1 MCLKLYAKLQTSST
15 LKHNGN
21 PRNILVQQ
29 LVHLVNRS
37 YSVNKLSVKN
47 VNRTKF
53 LKDTR
58 TNKLQ
63 AAIMTIIS
71 GTHTGNIYIQ
81 QKKKEKMYNLI
92 LPVMGEIGQHN
103 NLVLS
108 SFRHCQFLLAMGDG
122 VKNLG

>member
-1 MCLKLYAKLQTSST
+1 MCLKLYAKIQTSST
-15 LKHNGN
+15 QKHNGN
-21 PRNILVQQ
+21 PRNILVHQ

-63 AAIMTIIS
+63 AAIMSIVS
-71 GTHTGNIYIQ
+71 GIHAGNIYIQ
-81 QKKKEKMYNLI
+81 QKKKMYSLI